1 MSVFHPTLFECIPL
15 HFYVIIYKLTLEGNI
30 IPTRINTGRLYQQE
44 HKIFTCSYSNTARDI
59 VKRHSQSS
67 EIL

>member
-30 IPTRINTGRLYQQE
+30 IPTNGRPYQQE
-44 HKIFTCSYSNTARDI
+44 RKIFTRSHPIPRGI
-59 VKRHSQSS
+59 VERHSQPS